1 MTYLVISYVEGL
13 QSGILNPLLFA
24 ENPASR
30 TFIIAIPNIGVFFL
44 PALPKFSQ
52 SRFQAGSSKIPF
64 HVNVSLN
71 PALYFDQIADLVNY
85 PSRPRYAVMHF

>member
-13 QSGILNPLLFA
+13 QSGILNPLLFP

-30 TFIIAIPNIGVFFL
+30 TSVIAIPNIGVFFL
-44 PALPKFSQ
+44 HFASLPKFSQ

-64 HVNVSLN
+64 HVNVS
-71 PALYFDQIADLVNY
+71 
-85 PSRPRYAVMHF
+85 